1 MSPERLAVRAA
12 ENGYKSLALAD
23 TSDLGGSI
31 RFTLEAERVGLKP
44 IIGAELL
51 VDGFTVV
58 LLARCATGY
67 RNLSALVSASRV
79 GQLGAW
85 ELDRGSGIGDRG
97 SGIGD
102 RGSRIKDQGSQRH
115 HYGMRL

>member
-12 ENGYKSLALAD
+12 EFGYKSLALTD

-51 VDGFTVV
+51 IDGFTTV
-58 LLARCATGY
+58 LLASTADGY
-67 RNLSALVSASRV
+67 RNLSTLVTRARV
-79 GQLGAW
+79 GSVAAW
-85 ELDRGSGIGDRG
+85 ELDRGSGIVDRGSRIRDQG

-102 RGSRIKDQGSQRH
+102 DNNLPSPSTQS
-115 HYGMRL
+115 